1 LLLFTTASNELGVKE
16 WNFMLINAYDYIRDT
31 LPCTGRLRALRARLT
46 ALAAL
51 CLSLA
56 FTPQAFAQCG
66 PAIDL
71 AAEQWRLVGLP
82 CNAVA
87 GAGTVQG
94 VFGPS
99 LGTANYNVTWVVW
112 TRVYGD
118 ATTCPGAAPNDCY
131 QKATLTTPILRG
143 EGYWLYTT
151 QAATLQYPTNF
162 NATTSNSFNTNAYLS
177 PTAGTS
183 RYGLYSNP
191 YATTKNWTNII
202 FPVTINGNAF
212 QATLQQAIDNN
223 IVTKNVYYWNG
234 VNTYFTR
241 DNTSS
246 PNPAATFVPKEAAWL
261 EFLRPADTVTNVI
274 VRTPGP

>member
-1 LLLFTTASNELGVKE
+1 
-16 WNFMLINAYDYIRDT
+16 MLINAPDDIRDAFSRG
-31 LPCTGRLRALRARLT
+31 GRWRSVRAQLT
-46 ALAAL
+46 ALATL

-56 FTPQAFAQCG
+56 IAPQAFAQCG
-66 PAIDL
+66 PAINL

-82 CNAVA
+82 CNAIA

-99 LGTANYNVTWVVW
+99 LGADNYNVTWVVW

-118 ATTCPGAAPNDCY
+118 PTTCPGAEPNDCY
-131 QKATLTTPILRG
+131 QKATLTTPVLRG

-162 NATTSNSFNTNAYLS
+162 NTTTSTNFNTIAYLS
-177 PTAGTS
+177 PTANTS
-183 RYGLYSNP
+183 RYALYSNP
-191 YATTKNWTNII
+191 YATTKNWTSII
-202 FPVTINGNAF
+202 FPVTISGNSF
-212 QATLQQAIDNN
+212 QATLQQAIDTN

-261 EFLRPADTVTNVI
+261 EFRRPADNVTNVI